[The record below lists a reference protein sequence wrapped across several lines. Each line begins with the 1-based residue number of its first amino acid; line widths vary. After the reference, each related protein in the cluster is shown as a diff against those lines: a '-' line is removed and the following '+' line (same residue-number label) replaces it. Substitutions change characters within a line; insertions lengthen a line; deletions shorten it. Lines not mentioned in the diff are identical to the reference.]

1 MDVIEPEYLQVP
13 AANEEITMH
22 YRSGSTMNALSGYLQ
37 LWKERGETEACAPQ
51 AKPAFTIAVSRQAG
65 ARGTTT
71 ARAVGE
77 RLGWAVYDRELVERI
92 AQDMK
97 LQARLLEEVD
107 EKRVGLL
114 REFMES
120 LSSAP
125 VVNEIAY
132 VHRLAKTIASLVA
145 HGDCVLVG
153 RGIAHILPVET
164 TLRVRLVA
172 RVAWRVAAMSRQLG
186 VSEEEAAVKVAAI
199 DRQRVQFVREHFN
212 KDTTEPSLYDLVL
225 NVERFSVEQCAD
237 LIVEALHRL
246 QAAVAAKTS
255 EPAALGSPTNSA

>member
-1 MDVIEPEYLQVP
+1 MEALSSYLQ
-13 AANEEITMH
+13 H
-22 YRSGSTMNALSGYLQ
+22 
-37 LWKERGETEACAPQ
+37 WKERGEAEARARQ
-51 AKPAFTIAVSRQAG
+51 AKPAFTIVISRQSG

-97 LQARLLEEVD
+97 LQASLLERVD
-107 EKRVGLL
+107 EKKVGWLQ
-114 REFMES
+114 EFMES
-120 LSSAP
+120 FSSAP
-125 VVNEIAY
+125 VVSDIAY

-145 HGDCVLVG
+145 QDCVLVG

-172 RVAWRVAAMSRQLG
+172 PVAWRVAAMSRKLG
-186 VSEEEAAVKVAAI
+186 VSEEEAAVKVATT

-212 KDTTEPSLYDLVL
+212 KDTTDPSLYDLVL
-225 NVERFSVEQCAD
+225 NTERFSVEQCAD

-246 QAAVAAKTS
+246 QAAVAGKAP
-255 EPAALGSPTNSA
+255 EPAALPGTALAGAQAPARR

>member
-1 MDVIEPEYLQVP
+1 MDYP
-13 AANEEITMH
+13 
-22 YRSGSTMNALSGYLQ
+22 SGSTMEALSSYLQ
-37 LWKERGETEACAPQ
+37 HWKERGEAEARARQ
-51 AKPAFTIAVSRQAG
+51 AKPAFTIAISRQSG
-65 ARGTTT
+65 APGTTT

-92 AQDMK
+92 AQDMT
-97 LQARLLEEVD
+97 LQASLLERVD
-107 EKRVGLL
+107 EKKVGWLQ
-114 REFMES
+114 EFMES
-120 LSSAP
+120 FSSAP
-125 VVNEIAY
+125 VVSDIAY

-153 RGIAHILPVET
+153 RGVAHILPVET

-172 RVAWRVAAMSRQLG
+172 PVAWRVAAMSRKLG

-212 KDTTEPSLYDLVL
+212 KDTTDPSLYDLVL
-225 NVERFSVEQCAD
+225 NTERFSVEQCAD

-246 QAAVAAKTS
+246 QAAVAGKAP
-255 EPAALGSPTNSA
+255 EPAALPGAAH

>member
-1 MDVIEPEYLQVP
+1 MDYL
-13 AANEEITMH
+13 
-22 YRSGSTMNALSGYLQ
+22 SGSTMEALTSYLQ
-37 LWKERGETEACAPQ
+37 HWKERGEVEARAGQ
-51 AKPAFTIAVSRQAG
+51 AKPAFTIAISRQSG

-97 LQARLLEEVD
+97 LQARLLEGVD
-107 EKRVGLL
+107 EKQVSWL

-120 LSSAP
+120 FSSAP
-125 VVNEIAY
+125 VVSDIAY
-132 VHRLAKTIASLVA
+132 VHRLAKTIASLVV

-153 RGIAHILPVET
+153 RGVAHILPVET

-172 RVAWRVAAMSRQLG
+172 PVAWRVAAVSRKLG
-186 VSEEEAAVKVAAI
+186 VNEEEAAVKVAAI

-212 KDTTEPSLYDLVL
+212 QDTTDPSLYDLVL
-225 NVERFSVEQCAD
+225 NTERFSVEQCAD
-237 LIVEALHRL
+237 LIVEALHCL
-246 QAAVAAKTS
+246 QAAVAGKAP
-255 EPAALGSPTNSA
+255 EPAALPGAAH

>member
-1 MDVIEPEYLQVP
+1 MDY
-13 AANEEITMH
+13 H
-22 YRSGSTMNALSGYLQ
+22 SGSSIALLSGYLQ
-37 LWKERGETEACAPQ
+37 HWKERGQLEADMRQ
-51 AKPAFTIAVSRQAG
+51 GKPAFTIAIGRQSG

-92 AQDMK
+92 AQDMN
-97 LQARLLEEVD
+97 LQASVLEGVD
-107 EKRVGLL
+107 EKKVGWL

-120 LSSAP
+120 VSSTAG
-125 VVNEIAY
+125 VSDIAY
-132 VHRLAKTIASLVA
+132 VHRLMKTLASLVA

-153 RGIAHILPVET
+153 RGVAHILPVET

-172 RVAWRVAAMSRQLG
+172 PVAWRVAGMSRKLG

-212 KDTTEPSLYDLVL
+212 KDTTDPSHYDLVL
-225 NVERFSVEQCAD
+225 NTGRFSVEQCAD

-246 QAAVAAKTS
+246 QAAVAGKA
-255 EPAALGSPTNSA
+255 